1 MYKKKK
7 IRANVS
13 WQWNPMF
20 FRKGSALVFLTHSV
34 INKEQPMGENVLAHI
49 SGLIFKA
56 EELGIYVIYAFCSQG
71 SEKLILFGC
80 QENIFGVYGK
90 TN

>member
-1 MYKKKK
+1 
-7 IRANVS
+7 
-13 WQWNPMF
+13 
-20 FRKGSALVFLTHSV
+20 
-34 INKEQPMGENVLAHI
+34 MGENVLAHI

-56 EELGIYVIYAFCSQG
+56 EELGFYVIYAFCSQG
-71 SEKLILFGC
+71 SEKLILIGC